1 MYFIVKPKNIRAL
14 LGTTGNE
21 LSYYERVFVKNRC
34 LHNSNRTYAV
44 GCPKPCGSAIYRLWQ
59 LSPILV
65 SPFREQAERM
75 PDKSGNYNLKCVT
88 PTTFAVN

>member
-21 LSYYERVFVKNRC
+21 LPYYERVFVKNRC

-44 GCPKPCGSAIYRLWQ
+44 ECPKPYSSAIYRRRP

-65 SPFREQAERM
+65 SPFREQAERT
-75 PDKSGNYNLKCVT
+75 PDKSPTCRDRRAT
-88 PTTFAVN
+88 PI